1 MVRLTVCQVRGVG
14 TVERPSCNQCL
25 QNNFRNARLEED
37 KGAVGC
43 SVSQTRAISPS
54 GLSYLPA
61 VLSHLILMVAVS
73 HFFLVWGRGLE
84 AWVRNHGNY

>member
-1 MVRLTVCQVRGVG
+1 MVRLTICQVRGVG

-25 QNNFRNARLEED
+25 QNNYRNAGLEED
-37 KGAVGC
+37 EGAAGC
-43 SVSQTRAISPS
+43 GVSQTRAISSS

-73 HFFLVWGRGLE
+73 QFFWCGKEGWR
-84 AWVRNHGNY
+84 HG